1 MKKIAIG
8 AFLVIAVGASL
19 ALAQYYGGAY
29 VDNRAATAGESYARG
44 MADVVRSQG
53 AANLLNSEAAIN
65 MTEAARRDMENRE
78 QWTDTYFQ
86 MRQKNKEY
94 RAAERRPR
102 GTREDWVRY
111 AAAGKPERLSPSELD
126 SVTGKIKW
134 PPLLTRSEFDA
145 SRADIE
151 GLFAK
156 RAAYG
161 GGTWDDTSQI
171 TAAIS
176 TAEQELKN
184 IISKVPSQDY
194 MTAKRFLESL
204 AFENRMPAT

>member
-1 MKKIAIG
+1 MKRMTVGGLLIIG
-8 AFLVIAVGASL
+8 LGASL
-19 ALAQYYGGAY
+19 ALGQYYGGAY
-29 VDNRAATAGESYARG
+29 IDNSASTVGESYARG

-53 AANLLNSEAAIN
+53 AANVMNSQAAIN

-94 RAAERRPR
+94 RAAEKRPR
-102 GTREDWVRY
+102 ATREDWVRY

-134 PPLLTRSEFDA
+134 PRVLMRSEFEA
-145 SRADIE
+145 SRTDLEA
-151 GLFAK
+151 LFAK

-161 GGTWDDTSQI
+161 AGTWDDYSQI
-171 TAAIS
+171 ATTIKS
-176 TAEQELKN
+176 AEQELKN
-184 IISKVPSQDY
+184 VVSQVPPQDY
-194 MTAKRFLESL
+194 TVAKRFLESL
-204 AFENRMPAT
+204 SYENRMPAS